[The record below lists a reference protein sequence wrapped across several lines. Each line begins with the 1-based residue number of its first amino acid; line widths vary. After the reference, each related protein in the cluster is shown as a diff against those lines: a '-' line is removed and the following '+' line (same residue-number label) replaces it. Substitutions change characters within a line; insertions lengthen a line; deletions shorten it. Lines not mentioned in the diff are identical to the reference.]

1 MKVLVG
7 IDPGLATGICV
18 INIDDLDN
26 PVPLEDAELDLVGY
40 YRKIEELAEKYGD
53 DMEMVIESFI
63 ITPKTAKLSQ
73 APWSLENIG
82 VARFIGGKYGIPITF
97 QKPADKPFASNERLR
112 KVGFWV
118 VGSEG
123 HSNDAYRHCMIWIAN
138 TNPNWTKKLIL

>member
-7 IDPGLATGICV
+7 IDPGLATGLCV

-26 PVPLEDAELDLVGY
+26 PVPVEDAELDLPDF
-40 YRKIEELAEKYGD
+40 YRKLEQLAKHYGD
-53 DMEMVIESFI
+53 DMQMVIESFI
-63 ITPKTAKLSQ
+63 ITPQTAKLSQ

-82 VARFIGGKYGIPITF
+82 VARFIGWKYGIPITF

-118 VGSEG
+118 KGAEG
-123 HSNDAYRHCMIWIAN
+123 HSNDAYRHALIWIAN
-138 TNPNWTKKLIL
+138 TNPDWTKKLII